1 MPNPNEPIADI
12 DAEALFQA
20 LRRKEGTW
28 VSWGA
33 SCEQLQK
40 AGHTAQA
47 IFEATGFEPILQ
59 NQLMVGAQVYATL
72 VQKGA
77 APNVIEYFSGRGSE
91 ILYELRVLGQE
102 ERVSASE
109 LVYAKKIDVINV
121 REIVKAL
128 KDFSR
133 LGVAPEGFSTHP
145 GDIVA
150 YQAWKSARQEKKLE
164 DRARFIARG
173 LSYAHS
179 ESARKKLEEL
189 LTDFA
194 VVTVRKAPRLPIYR
208 LDSEEELPCLLPVVG
223 QYPVTKVALRAAP
236 LVEEEGPFKIV
247 TAKALLP
254 WVAIPG
260 WQVVRLSEDPVAIV
274 ASTAV
279 FPEDA
284 PGITPGPVEP
294 ILLVIDRG
302 QREWDA
308 DSYCL
313 VEQEGQ
319 AQLQWLPEDSKA
331 ELLGRLVLILRP
343 KRIFDEAAARDLWQI
358 DE

>member
-1 MPNPNEPIADI
+1 MSNPNEPMADI
-12 DAEALFQA
+12 DADALLQT

-28 VSWGA
+28 VEWGTA
-33 SCEQLQK
+33 CEQLQK
-40 AGHTAQA
+40 SGQTAQA

-72 VQKGA
+72 VQQGSTQS
-77 APNVIEYFSGRGSE
+77 VIDYFSTRGSE
-91 ILYELRVLGQE
+91 ILYELRILGQE

-109 LVYAKKIDVINV
+109 LICAKKSDVMEV
-121 REIVKAL
+121 REIVKAI

-133 LGVAPEGFSTHP
+133 LGVVPEGFSTAP

-164 DRARFIARG
+164 DRARYLARG
-173 LSYAHS
+173 LSYAQS
-179 ESARKKLEEL
+179 ESARRKLEAL

-194 VVTVRKAPRLPIYR
+194 VVTIRKAPRLPIYR
-208 LDSEEELPCLLPVVG
+208 LDSEEELPCLLPVIG
-223 QYPVTKVALRAAP
+223 QYPITKAALRAAP

-247 TAKALLP
+247 TAKAPLD

-274 ASTAV
+274 ATTAV

-284 PGITPGPVEP
+284 PGITPGPEEP
-294 ILLVIDRG
+294 ILLVVDRA

-308 DSYCL
+308 DSYFL
-313 VEQEGQ
+313 VEQEGH
-319 AQLQWLPEDSKA
+319 AQLQWLSEESKVD
-331 ELLGRLVLILRP
+331 LLGRLVLILRP
-343 KRIFDEAAARDLWQI
+343 KRFFDEEAARDMWQI

>member
-1 MPNPNEPIADI
+1 MADI
-12 DAEALFQA
+12 DADALLQT

-28 VSWGA
+28 VSWGT

-77 APNVIEYFSGRGSE
+77 TQAVIEYFSSRGSE

-102 ERVSASE
+102 ERVSTSE
-109 LVYAKKIDVINV
+109 LVHAKKSDVIEV
-121 REIVKAL
+121 REIVKAI

-133 LGVAPEGFSTHP
+133 LGVVPEGFSTDP

-164 DRARFIARG
+164 DRARYIARG

-179 ESARKKLEEL
+179 ESARKKLEGL

-223 QYPVTKVALRAAP
+223 QYPVTKAALRAAP
-236 LVEEEGPFKIV
+236 LLEEEGPFQIV
-247 TAKALLP
+247 TPKTLLS

-274 ASTAV
+274 ATTAV

-284 PGITPGPVEP
+284 PGTTSEPVEP
-294 ILLVIDRG
+294 VLLVVDRA

-308 DSYCL
+308 DSYFL

-319 AQLQWLPEDSKA
+319 AQLQWLSEDAKA

-343 KRIFDEAAARDLWQI
+343 KRFFDEAASRDLWQI

>member
-1 MPNPNEPIADI
+1 MSTPNEPMADV
-12 DAEALFQA
+12 DVDALFQT

-28 VSWGA
+28 AEWGA
-33 SCEQLQK
+33 ACEQLQK
-40 AGHTAQA
+40 AGQTAQA

-77 APNVIEYFSGRGSE
+77 AQNVIEHFSTRGSD
-91 ILYELRVLGQE
+91 ILYELRILGQE

-109 LVYAKKIDVINV
+109 LVYAKKIDVISV
-121 REIVKAL
+121 REVVKAI

-133 LGVAPEGFSTHP
+133 LGVVPEGFSTHP

-164 DRARFIARG
+164 DRARYLARG

-179 ESARKKLEEL
+179 ESARRKLEEL

-223 QYPVTKVALRAAP
+223 QYPVTKAALRAAP

-274 ASTAV
+274 ATTAV

-284 PGITPGPVEP
+284 PGATPGPEEP
-294 ILLVIDRG
+294 ILLVIDRAD
-302 QREWDA
+302 REWDA
-308 DSYCL
+308 DSYFL

-319 AQLQWLPEDSKA
+319 AQLQWLSEDTKA
-331 ELLGRLVLILRP
+331 DLLGRLVLILRP
-343 KRIFDEAAARDLWQI
+343 KRFFDEAASRDLWQI

>member
-1 MPNPNEPIADI
+1 MSNPNEPIPDI
-12 DAEALFQA
+12 DADALFQA

-28 VSWGA
+28 IEWGT

-47 IFEATGFEPILQ
+47 VFEATGFEPILQ
-59 NQLMVGAQVYATL
+59 NQLMVGAQVYGTL
-72 VQKGA
+72 VQRGA
-77 APNVIEYFSGRGSE
+77 AQSVIEHFSTRGSE

-109 LVYAKKIDVINV
+109 LVYAKKSDIVEV
-121 REIVKAL
+121 REIVKAI

-133 LGVAPEGFSTHP
+133 LGVVPEGFSTDP

-164 DRARFIARG
+164 DRARYIARG

-179 ESARKKLEEL
+179 ESARRKLEEL

-194 VVTVRKAPRLPIYR
+194 VVTIRKAPRLPIYR

-223 QYPVTKVALRAAP
+223 QYPVTKAALRAAP

-274 ASTAV
+274 ATTAV

-294 ILLVIDRG
+294 ILLVIDRAD
-302 QREWDA
+302 REWDA
-308 DSYCL
+308 DSYFL

-319 AQLQWLPEDSKA
+319 AELQWLSEESKA
-331 ELLGRLVLILRP
+331 DLLGRLVLILRP
-343 KRIFDEAAARDLWQI
+343 KRFFDEEAARDLWQI